1 MTDSN
6 IESEK
11 TEDML
16 SEENQEQESKVFE
29 YFDKVDKSIKPRIE
43 EELKVLYELCKIDED
58 LKDIDDE
65 KGDLPDR
72 INEQKAILEK
82 MWEQLDSKTAE
93 LAKLKDEEGTL
104 RKTIKKSEDKITKY
118 DEQKYNA
125 KSNKEYD
132 TIMKSIDTQ
141 YGTIEK
147 GEKRLKELSDIEEI
161 LSNEIDELRTSSDEI
176 ADELKTNENSLKEL
190 DEKYSQEELELKNK
204 KENLI
209 VRLEEHIKK
218 LYERINSVMKGSAV
232 AVVRRGNCSGCF
244 NSIPPQREIEIRSA
258 AKLYT
263 CQSCGRIL
271 VDEKLIL

>member
-1 MTDSN
+1 MTDN
-6 IESEK
+6 NTDKEN
-11 TEDML
+11 
-16 SEENQEQESKVFE
+16 SEETQNTENQQESKVYE
-29 YFDKVDKSIKPRIE
+29 YFETVDKSIKPRIE
-43 EELKVLYELCKIDED
+43 EELKILYELCKIDED

-72 INEQKAILEK
+72 INEQKNALEK
-82 MWEQLDSKTAE
+82 YWEELDAKTAE
-93 LAKLKDEEGTL
+93 LAKLKDEEGGL
-104 RKTIKKSEDKITKY
+104 RKTIKKCEDKIAKY

-141 YGTIEK
+141 YEIIEK
-147 GEKRLKELSDIEEI
+147 GEKRLKDLSEIEEI
-161 LSNEIDELRTSSDEI
+161 LSNEIEELRNISDEI
-176 ADELKTNENSLKEL
+176 SNDLNSNENSLKEL

-204 KENLI
+204 KENLMI
-209 VRLEEHIKK
+209 RLEDQIRN
-218 LYERINSVMKGSAV
+218 LYERINKTMKGSAV
-232 AVVRRGNCSGCF
+232 VVVRRGNCSGCY

-271 VDEKLIL
+271 VDEKLIN

>member
-1 MTDSN
+1 MTVNN
-6 IESEK
+6 IENEKPEEMNSEDNVEK
-11 TEDML
+11 
-16 SEENQEQESKVFE
+16 ESKVYE
-29 YFDKVDKSIKPRIE
+29 YFEAVDKSIKPRIE
-43 EELKVLYELCKIDED
+43 EELKILYELCKIDED

-72 INEQKAILEK
+72 ISEQKVTLDKI
-82 MWEQLDSKTAE
+82 WEELDSKTAE
-93 LAKLKDEEGTL
+93 LAKLKDEEGSL
-104 RKTIKKSEDKITKY
+104 RKTIKKGEDKIAKY

-141 YGTIEK
+141 YETIEK
-147 GEKRLKELSDIEEI
+147 GEKRLKDLSEIEEI
-161 LSNEIDELRTSSDEI
+161 LSNEIQELRASSDEI
-176 ADELKTNENSLKEL
+176 SADLKSNEDSLQEL

-204 KENLI
+204 KEKLT
-209 VRLEEHIKK
+209 VRLEDHIKK
-218 LYERINSVMKGSAV
+218 LYERINKTMKGSAV

-271 VDEKLIL
+271 VDEKLIG